1 MTNNI
6 AAIMRTDVKAV
17 NVLFAKE
24 SERTYTY
31 LTTFDVQE
39 GDMVVVPVKGSGKN
53 AGLKVAIVDDVKLA
67 EIDPNDE
74 ITYSYVVHHF
84 NLDAYQKVLA
94 ENEEIERLIANAQR
108 ISMRNAFANSIL
120 ANVDET
126 TRTRLET
133 LTNQHPKLDI

>member
-1 MTNNI
+1 MPNNI

-17 NVLFAKE
+17 NVLFAK
-24 SERTYTY
+24 SNDRTYTY
-31 LTTFDVQE
+31 LTTFDVRE
-39 GDMVVVPVKGSGKN
+39 GEMVVVPVGNNGM
-53 AGLKVAIVDDVKLA
+53 KVAIVDEVKPA
-67 EIDPNDE
+67 ELDPNDE

-120 ANVDET
+120 ANVDEN
-126 TRTRLET
+126 TRNRLNT
-133 LTNQHPKLDI
+133 LTNQQPKLDI